1 MTTPYRNEI
10 DALRERKTTLE
21 AELSK
26 LREQTTR
33 LDELRSREA
42 ELAGELAQLDVRL
55 NAGAPKRPLPMLDRV
70 RVASPCNADWNEM
83 LGDDRVRF
91 CLSCEKNV
99 FNLSSMNR
107 DDAESLLQERI
118 GNDLCIRFYQRADG
132 TILTADCP
140 TGVKKK
146 RRRKLALAVA
156 GAGAMAAAAATM
168 FMKGTC
174 RQGSPVAGGAMLQGE
189 PAVRMG
195 EMETTP
201 PIMGSASP
209 PVVESPPERPEG
221 RWTAGAPMMHP
232 ADPQAQ
238 QPKAV
243 APQPPPKMLMGKRV
257 R

>member
-1 MTTPYRNEI
+1 MSTPYRNEI

-21 AELSK
+21 AEISR

-42 ELAGELAQLDVRL
+42 ELAGELAQVDVRL
-55 NAGAPKRPLPMLDRV
+55 NAGTPKRTLPMLDRV

-146 RRRKLALAVA
+146 RRKKLALAVA

-168 FMKGTC
+168 FMKSTC
-174 RQGSPVAGGAMLQGE
+174 TQGAVAGGAMLQGE
-189 PAVRMG
+189 PTVMMG
-195 EMETTP
+195 DVEAP
-201 PIMGSASP
+201 PPVLPVMGSASP
-209 PVVESPPERPEG
+209 HVVEPPPQPEG
-221 RWTAGAPMMHP
+221 RWTAGAPLRP
-232 ADPQAQ
+232 ADP
-238 QPKAV
+238 
-243 APQPPPKMLMGKRV
+243 APQPHPTMKMGKRA